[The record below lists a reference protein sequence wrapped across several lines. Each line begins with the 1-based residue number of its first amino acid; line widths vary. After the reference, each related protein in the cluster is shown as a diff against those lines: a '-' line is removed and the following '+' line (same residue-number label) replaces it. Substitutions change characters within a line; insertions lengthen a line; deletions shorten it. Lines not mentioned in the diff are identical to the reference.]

1 MEIAQIVGLALTAV
15 LFLLLLRQQK
25 PALAVLF
32 GIVFSLFLFWKVLEP
47 LKTVLDT
54 LEDLTEKAGVDIFYI
69 HTILKILGVAYLAE
83 FAAVLCADAGEQAVA
98 KKVEFAAKVFIAAL
112 SLPVMTSALD
122 VLFSLLPT

>member
-1 MEIAQIVGLALTAV
+1 MGLALTAV

-32 GIVFSLFLFWKVLEP
+32 GMVFSLFLFWKVLEP

-54 LEDLTEKAGVDIFYI
+54 LENLTEKAGVDIFYI

-98 KKVEFAAKVFIAAL
+98 KKVEFAAKVFIAVL